1 MKYAESTDNVVYQ
14 AVEKF
19 IKKWNE
25 PSFLPYINHSGYE
38 AIGYNHIIKKGEEHL
53 KKGLTARMAEDL
65 LRGDIEHAIQVVDE
79 TIPMDIELGID
90 AFIALVSLAFCITP
104 DLFRYSKVTEF
115 TKVKRYD
122 KAAEFFL
129 NHNVSRMDYGYVESY
144 PLTKLRKAEAEL
156 YKRGMNGNY

>member
-1 MKYAESTDNVVYQ
+1 MYAKSTDNIVYQ
-14 AVEKF
+14 AVERF

-53 KKGLTARMAEDL
+53 KKGLTPIMAEKL
-65 LRGDIEHAIQVVDE
+65 LREDIERAIQVVDE
-79 TIPMDIELGID
+79 TIPMEIELGID

-115 TKVKRYD
+115 TRVKRYD
-122 KAAEFFL
+122 KAAKFFI
-129 NHNVSRMDYGYVESY
+129 NHNMSRMEHGYVESY
-144 PLTKLRKAEAEL
+144 PLTKLRKEEAEL